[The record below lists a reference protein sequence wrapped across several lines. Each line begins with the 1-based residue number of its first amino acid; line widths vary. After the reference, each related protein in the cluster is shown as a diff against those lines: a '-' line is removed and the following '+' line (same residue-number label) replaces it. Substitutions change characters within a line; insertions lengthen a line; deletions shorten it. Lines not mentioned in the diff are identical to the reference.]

1 LHLPG
6 IGPGNEVAM
15 SSGKPAEKFDTII
28 IGTGQSGKPLA
39 LALGRAGRK
48 TAVVERKHVGGTCIN
63 VGCTPTKTMVASAR
77 VAYLARRGADFGVH
91 TSAPRVDL
99 AEVWRRKQGVVEQ
112 FRGGGQRGLESVSA
126 IDLMFGE
133 GSFVDAHTVRVALND
148 GGERHLTADRV
159 VINTGGRP
167 AVPAIPGLKEVDW
180 LDSSSIMELQ
190 VLPPHLVVLG
200 GGYIGLEFSQMFRRF
215 GARVTVIT
223 RDDRLIPREDPDVSA
238 EVEKILVEDGIGIVK
253 NANTLR
259 AAGRGGVTVTVDT
272 PEGRREIGGSHL
284 LVAIGR
290 APNSD
295 RLNLQAAGIAADKA
309 GFIPVNNRLETAVPG
324 IYAIGDVKGGPAF
337 THISYDDYRV
347 LRANWLE
354 GGNATI
360 DGRYVPNTMFI
371 DPQLATVGLNE
382 TEAKKRGL
390 NYRVAKL
397 AMTSVARAI
406 EMGETRGFMK
416 AIVDADTRSILGCTV
431 LGVEGGEIMSML
443 QIAMMG
449 KLPYPALRE
458 AIFAHP
464 TLAES
469 LNNLFGTVD

>member
-1 LHLPG
+1 
-6 IGPGNEVAM
+6 
-15 SSGKPAEKFDTII
+15 
-28 IGTGQSGKPLA
+28 
-39 LALGRAGRK
+39 
-48 TAVVERKHVGGTCIN
+48 
-63 VGCTPTKTMVASAR
+63 MVAAAR

-91 TSAPRVDL
+91 ANAPRVDL
-99 AEVWRRKQGVVEQ
+99 ADVWARKQRVVEQ
-112 FRGGGQRGLESVSA
+112 FRRGGQRGLESVPA
-126 IDLMFGE
+126 IELMFGE
-133 GSFVDAHTVRVALND
+133 GSFADARTVRVRLNA
-148 GGERHLTADRV
+148 GGERLLTADRI

-167 AVPAIPGLKEVDW
+167 VVPDIPGLADANW
-180 LDSSSIMELQ
+180 LDSSSVMELQ
-190 VLPPHLVVLG
+190 VLPAHLVVLG

-223 RDDRLIPREDPDVSA
+223 RDERLIPREDPDISA
-238 EVEKILVEDGIGIVK
+238 EVEKILTEDGIDIVK
-253 NANTLR
+253 SANTLR
-259 AAGRGGVTVTVDT
+259 VEGRGGVQVLVET
-272 PEGRREIGGSHL
+272 PEGRREIAGSHL

-295 RLNLQAAGIAADKA
+295 LLNLAAAGVATDKA
-309 GFIPVNNRLETAVPG
+309 GYISVDNRLETGVPG

-354 GGNATI
+354 GGGATI

-371 DPQLATVGLNE
+371 DPQLATVGVNE
-382 TEAKKRGL
+382 TEAKRRGL

-397 AMTSVARAI
+397 PMTSVARAI
-406 EMGETRGFMK
+406 EMSETRGFMK
-416 AIVDADTRSILGCTV
+416 AIVDADTHQILGCTI
-431 LGVEGGEIMSML
+431 LGIEGGEIMSML

-449 KLPYPALRE
+449 KLPYPVLRE

-469 LNNLFGTVD
+469 LNNLFGTLG

>member
-1 LHLPG
+1 MTP
-6 IGPGNEVAM
+6 
-15 SSGKPAEKFDTII
+15 EKFDTII

-39 LALGRAGRK
+39 LALGRTGRK
-48 TAVVERKHVGGTCIN
+48 TAVVEVNHVGGTCIN
-63 VGCTPTKTMVASAR
+63 VGCTPTKTMVAAAR
-77 VAYLARRGADFGVH
+77 VAYLARRSADFGVH
-91 TSAPRVDL
+91 ANAPRVDL
-99 AEVWRRKQGVVEQ
+99 AEVWARKQRVVEQ
-112 FRGGGQRGLESVSA
+112 FRRGGQRGLESVPA

-133 GSFVDAHTVRVALND
+133 GSFADARTVRVRLNA
-148 GGERHLTADRV
+148 GGERLLTADRI

-167 AVPAIPGLKEVDW
+167 VVPDIPGLADVNW
-180 LDSSSIMELQ
+180 LDSSSVMELQ
-190 VLPPHLVVLG
+190 VLPAHLVVLG

-238 EVEKILVEDGIGIVK
+238 EVEKILTEDGIDIVK

-259 AAGRGGVTVTVDT
+259 VEGRDGVQVLVET
-272 PEGRREIGGSHL
+272 PEGPREIAGSHL

-295 RLNLQAAGIAADKA
+295 RLNLAAAGVTTDKA
-309 GFIPVNNRLETAVPG
+309 GYITVDNQLETGVPG

-337 THISYDDYRV
+337 THISYDDFRV

-354 GGNATI
+354 GGGATI

-382 TEAKKRGL
+382 TEAKRRGL

-397 AMTSVARAI
+397 PMTSVARAI
-406 EMGETRGFMK
+406 EMSETRGFMK
-416 AIVDADTRSILGCTV
+416 AIVDADTHQILGCTI
-431 LGVEGGEIMSML
+431 LGIEGGEIMSML

-449 KLPYPALRE
+449 KVPYPVLRE

-469 LNNLFGTVD
+469 LNNLFAALR

>member
-1 LHLPG
+1 MTPE
-6 IGPGNEVAM
+6 N
-15 SSGKPAEKFDTII
+15 FDTII

-39 LALGRAGRK
+39 LALGRAGRR
-48 TAVVERKHVGGTCIN
+48 TAVVEAKHVGGTCIN
-63 VGCTPTKTMVASAR
+63 VGCTPTKTMVAAAR

-91 TSAPRVDL
+91 TNSPRVDL
-99 AEVWRRKQGVVEQ
+99 AEVWARKQRVVEQ
-112 FRGGGQRGLESVSA
+112 FRRGGQRGLESVPA

-133 GSFVDAHTVRVALND
+133 GSFVDARTVRVALNA
-148 GGERHLTADRV
+148 GGERLLAADRI
-159 VINTGGRP
+159 VINTGGHP
-167 AVPAIPGLKEVDW
+167 VVPNIPGLADMNW

-190 VLPPHLVVLG
+190 SLPAHLVVLG

-215 GARVTVIT
+215 GARVSVIT

-238 EVEKILVEDGIGIVK
+238 EVEKILAEDGIDIVK

-259 AAGRGGVTVTVDT
+259 IEGRGGVRILVET
-272 PEGRREIGGSHL
+272 PAGSREIAGSHL

-295 RLNLQAAGIAADKA
+295 RLNLAAAGVATDQA
-309 GFIPVNNRLETAVPG
+309 GYITVDNRLETDVPG

-354 GGNATI
+354 GGSATI

-371 DPQLATVGLNE
+371 DPQLATVGVNE
-382 TEAKKRGL
+382 AEAKRRGL

-397 AMTSVARAI
+397 PMTSVARAI
-406 EMGETRGFMK
+406 ETSETRGFMK
-416 AIVDADTRSILGCTV
+416 AIVDADTHQILGCTI
-431 LGVEGGEIMSML
+431 LGIEGGEIMSML

-469 LNNLFGTVD
+469 LNNLFGTLG

>member
-1 LHLPG
+1 
-6 IGPGNEVAM
+6 VALAT
-15 SSGKPAEKFDTII
+15 SEKFDTII

-77 VAYLARRGADFGVH
+77 VAYVARRAADYGVH
-91 TSAPRVDL
+91 AAEPRVDL
-99 AEVWRRKQGVVEQ
+99 AEVWRRKQGIVEQ
-112 FRGGGQRGLESVSA
+112 FRNGGQRGLESVPA

-133 GSFVDAHTVRVALND
+133 GSFVDARTVRVELNA
-148 GGERHLTADRV
+148 GGERLLTADRI

-167 AVPAIPGLKEVDW
+167 AVPGIPGLADVNW
-180 LDSSSIMELQ
+180 LDSSSVMELQ
-190 VLPPHLVVLG
+190 SLPAHLVVLG

-223 RDDRLIPREDPDVSA
+223 RDDRLIPREDPDVST
-238 EVEKILVEDGIGIVK
+238 EVEKILAEDGIGIVK
-253 NANTLR
+253 SANTLR
-259 AAGRGGVTVTVDT
+259 VEGRGGVQVQVET
-272 PEGRREIGGSHL
+272 PEGKREIAGSHL

-295 RLNLQAAGIAADKA
+295 RLNLQAAGVATDKA
-309 GFIPVNNRLETAVPG
+309 GFIQANNRLETNVPG

-347 LRANWLE
+347 LRTNWLE
-354 GGNATI
+354 RGNATI

-390 NYRVAKL
+390 N
-397 AMTSVARAI
+397 
-406 EMGETRGFMK
+406 
-416 AIVDADTRSILGCTV
+416 TRSRSFPCQRRARDRDGRDARLHEGDRRCGHARDSRCTV
-431 LGVEGGEIMSML
+431 LGI
-443 QIAMMG
+443 
-449 KLPYPALRE
+449 E
-458 AIFAHP
+458 AARSCP
-464 TLAES
+464 CCRS
-469 LNNLFGTVD
+469 R

>member
-1 LHLPG
+1 
-6 IGPGNEVAM
+6 M

-77 VAYLARRGADFGVH
+77 VAYLARRAADYGVH
-91 TSAPRVDL
+91 AAAPRVDL

-112 FRGGGQRGLESVSA
+112 FRGGGQRGLESVPA

-133 GSFVDAHTVRVALND
+133 ASFVDARTVRVALNG
-148 GGERHLTADRV
+148 GGERRLTAERI

-167 AVPAIPGLKEVDW
+167 AVPAIPGLADVDW
-180 LDSSSIMELQ
+180 LDSSSVMELQ
-190 VLPPHLVVLG
+190 ALPAHLVVLG

-223 RDDRLIPREDPDVSA
+223 LDDRLIPREDPDVSA
-238 EVEKILVEDGIGIVK
+238 EVEKILGEDGIEFVK
-253 NANTLR
+253 SAKTLR
-259 AAGRGGVTVTVDT
+259 VEGRGGVTVLVET
-272 PEGRREIGGSHL
+272 PEGRREIAGSHL
-284 LVAIGR
+284 LVATGR
-290 APNSD
+290 TPNSD
-295 RLNLQAAGIAADKA
+295 RLDLQAAGIATDKA
-309 GFIPVNNRLETAVPG
+309 GFIPVNNRLETGVSG

-360 DGRYVPNTMFI
+360 DGRHVPNTMFI

-382 TEAKKRGL
+382 TEARKRGL

-397 AMTSVARAI
+397 PMTSVARAI

-416 AIVDADTRSILGCTV
+416 AIVDADTRAILGCTV
-431 LGVEGGEIMSML
+431 LGIEGGEVMSML

-449 KLPYPALRE
+449 GLPYPALRE

-464 TLAES
+464 TLAEA
-469 LNNLFGTVD
+469 LNNLFGTVA